1 MIRNVVFD
9 IGGVLVRLRYQPFI
23 DYLASAGIDMT
34 DLPAW
39 LERVDLAAHERGEI
53 TGEELLGRVA
63 AMAARPLDPG
73 ELRGRWLDMF
83 DRAQE
88 MFELASGLMGEY
100 RVFLLSNIGDMH
112 WRHLDALY
120 GLEAL
125 THGVLASFRVGA
137 VKPSAAIYRE
147 AERRF
152 ELEPAATVLHGSG
165 TPGLSYRPGG
175 RPSEQRLY
183 YLVRNRWIV
192 IGKCYATRTLVL
204 LAPALLFYELMQLTW
219 LLRQGQGRVWWRAL
233 REITRQR
240 RSIF

>member
-39 LERVDLAAHERGEI
+39 LQRVDLAAHERGEI
-53 TGEELLGRVA
+53 PGEELLGRVA
-63 AMAARPLDPG
+63 AMAARPLDPA
-73 ELRGRWLDMF
+73 ELRVRWLDMF

-88 MFELASGLMGEY
+88 MFDLASGLMGHY
-100 RVFLLSNIGDMH
+100 RVFLLSNIGDLH
-112 WRHLDALY
+112 WRHLDTLY

-125 THGVLASFRVGA
+125 THGVIASFRVGA

-152 ELEPAATVLHGSG
+152 GLDPAATVFVDDLPPNVAGAEACGWRAILHRS
-165 TPGLSYRPGG
+165 PA
-175 RPSEQRLY
+175 
-183 YLVRNRWIV
+183 
-192 IGKCYATRTLVL
+192 ATRERL
-204 LAPALLFYELMQLTW
+204 
-219 LLRQGQGRVWWRAL
+219 RAL
-233 REITRQR
+233 GVRLPAPFAVE
-240 RSIF
+240 

>member
-1 MIRNVVFD
+1 VVFD

-88 MFELASGLMGEY
+88 MFDLASGLMGEY
-100 RVFLLSNIGDMH
+100 RVFLLSNIGDKH
-112 WRHLDALY
+112 WRHLEALY
-120 GLEAL
+120 VLEAL
-125 THGVLASFRVGA
+125 RHGVLASFRVGA

-152 ELEPAATVLHGSG
+152 ELEPAATVFVDDLPPNVAGAAACG
-165 TPGLSYRPGG
+165 
-175 RPSEQRLY
+175 
-183 YLVRNRWIV
+183 
-192 IGKCYATRTLVL
+192 
-204 LAPALLFYELMQLTW
+204 
-219 LLRQGQGRVWWRAL
+219 WRAIHHRSPAETRARL
-233 REITRQR
+233 RALGVRLPAPFAVE
-240 RSIF
+240 